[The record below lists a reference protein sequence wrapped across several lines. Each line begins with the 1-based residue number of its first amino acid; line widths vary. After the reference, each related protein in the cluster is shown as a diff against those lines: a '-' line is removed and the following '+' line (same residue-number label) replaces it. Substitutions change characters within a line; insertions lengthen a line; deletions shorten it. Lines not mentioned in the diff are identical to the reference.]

1 MATEAKKSRLR
12 RFLAW
17 FTKQTVLWS
26 GLLIGIPVLLAALWI
41 GVLIWIWD
49 TPDINEDFQDLAD
62 AKLSRSEKGALLAEA
77 ITYQFRRRLG
87 DQGSWVPNDLVIF
100 FDRNAACAAG
110 VKGEPGGIWYVTTEI
125 FEVFADRTARIGGS
139 SKDEPRL
146 TNAAKKFNYDPRRW
160 GISWLGGADSEH
172 EYALGMADL
181 NDYLTDLRA
190 GKAVSNVRADDLA
203 ALLAELGGQN
213 GAMDKI
219 YSRLLDAE
227 KVPPKERRQRVYSAI
242 CAAAVSADT
251 LSVIRT
257 AYATDFEEDALPALD
272 KAINDLYRVSQLY
285 PPVVL
290 NGADDSLWLVNHA
303 RNIAAIMSA
312 TFDPILDAARSLPG
326 GDVAR

>member
-1 MATEAKKSRLR
+1 MQQAKKTSPVK

-17 FTKQTVLWS
+17 FTKQTVLLS
-26 GLLIGIPVLLAALWI
+26 GLMIGIPVLLAALWI
-41 GVLIWIWD
+41 GVLIWVWD
-49 TPDINEDFQDLAD
+49 TPEINASFHDPAN

-87 DQGSWVPNDLVIF
+87 DQGNWVPNDLVIA

-125 FEVFADRTARIGGS
+125 FEAFADRTARIGGS
-139 SKDEPRL
+139 SQDDSRL

-160 GISWLGGADSEH
+160 GLSWLGGADSQH
-172 EYALGMADL
+172 EYALGMQEL
-181 NDYLTDLRA
+181 NDYLRDLRA
-190 GKAVSNVRADDLA
+190 GQAVSNVRADDLA

-213 GAMDKI
+213 GPMDKI

-242 CAAAVSADT
+242 CASAVSADT
-251 LSVIRT
+251 LSAIRS
-257 AYATDFEEDALPALD
+257 AYATDFEEDALAALD
-272 KAINDLYRVSQLY
+272 KAIKDLYRVSQLY

-326 GDVAR
+326 GEVAR